1 MIRNKTSLNKFKKIE
16 IISSL
21 LSDHRGLKLKTNLKE
36 KTQKHSNSWRL
47 NNMLLNNEWVKSEI
61 KEEIKKF
68 LETNENE
75 HTTTQNLWDTAKA
88 VPRGEFRALQVYIK
102 KIEKSQ
108 INNLTL
114 HLKELGKQ
122 QQIKPRVEG
131 RK

>member
-1 MIRNKTSLNKFKKIE
+1 MNGLSIGSRKKAKSIWE
-16 IISSL
+16 Q
-21 LSDHRGLKLKTNLKE
+21 LKMN
-36 KTQKHSNSWRL
+36 TQPPN
-47 NNMLLNNEWVKSEI
+47 
-61 KEEIKKF
+61 
-68 LETNENE
+68 TYG
-75 HTTTQNLWDTAKA
+75 TQQQQS
-88 VPRGEFRALQVYIK
+88 REGSFRALQVYIK